1 MGWCRMRQNLIIST
15 LFAVIVIGSLI
26 CPVMAQ
32 TLPVDRVWE
41 SGVSGRIVAVA
52 LSPDGLYGAV
62 TTERMV
68 SLYDPNG
75 TLLWSYP
82 VSSGRSV
89 AVSSGGER
97 IAVGGDHLLL
107 FDRSGSVIWQHKP
120 ESRIQSI
127 AIAADGHM
135 ICTGADTGL
144 RIYSLDNGTT
154 TANISGSF
162 DAKDP
167 IRSVSTDS
175 DGAKIVAGADSGN
188 IYFLGADGRLL
199 WNYKT
204 GDTGIHVALSQDGS
218 TVAAA
223 SSQRAVYLLNRNGRL
238 LGKSSMLGAITDVSL
253 SEDGSRLVLA
263 DGGISILNRGG
274 EIMGTYTPGGEGR
287 IRSASAPSDTA
298 HILTGAVDG
307 TVSMFKMLPETLS
320 VGTPDTFLPDTTAA
334 EPLQPSTPPAQDQ
347 TTSQQGTALPLATP
361 VTVGACAIALAW
373 WRRVREGS

>member
-1 MGWCRMRQNLIIST
+1 MRRNLIVFT
-15 LFAVIVIGSLI
+15 LFAVIVIGSPI
-26 CPVMAQ
+26 CPAMAQ
-32 TLPVDRVWE
+32 TLSVDRVWE
-41 SGVSGRIVAVA
+41 SGVSGRIVATA

-68 SLYDPNG
+68 SFYDPNG

-82 VSSGRSV
+82 VSGGRSV

-97 IAVGGDHLLL
+97 IAAGGDHLLL
-107 FDRSGSVIWQHKP
+107 FDRSGSVIWQHKS
-120 ESRIQSI
+120 ESRIQGI
-127 AIAADGHM
+127 AIAADGDM

-144 RIYSLDNGTT
+144 LVFSLDNGTT

-162 DAKDP
+162 DTKDP

-175 DGAKIVAGADSGN
+175 DGTKIVAGADSGN

-238 LGKSSMLGAITDVSL
+238 LGKSSMPGAITDVSL

-263 DGGISILNRGG
+263 DGGISILNREG
-274 EIMGTYTPGGEGR
+274 EIIGTYTPGGEGR
-287 IRSASAPSDTA
+287 IRSVSAPSDTA

-307 TVSMFKMLPETLS
+307 TVSMFKMQPKTLS
-320 VGTPDTFLPDTTAA
+320 VGTPGTFLPDTFAA

-347 TTSQQGTALPLATP
+347 TASQRGTALPLATP
-361 VTVGACAIALAW
+361 VAVGACAIALAW